1 MHRFPPA
8 ISHKYAFEVLIQ
20 DVNLVIAELTK
31 SDEQYLRRSAI
42 RTIGAAIEGIIF
54 HLKKIALSQAN
65 TFPELYSELEKA
77 ALREE
82 TYSINDNGQVHVRP
96 MLLPVKTSIKLII
109 KMVDK
114 KKKFLHEK
122 SFNNAGWDALIA
134 SIEVR
139 NKITHPKNISDLQIT
154 KKDVNQALKAF
165 NWTLA
170 LALRA
175 GAVISENMEDRIATM
190 KTSAK
195 HPLKKRLV

>member
-1 MHRFPPA
+1 MHSFPST

-20 DVNLVIAELTK
+20 DVDLVIAELTK
-31 SDEQYLRRSAI
+31 SDEQFLRRSAI

-82 TYSINDNGQVHVRP
+82 TYSINDNGQIHVRP

-139 NKITHPKNISDLQIT
+139 NKITHPKKISDLQIS

-190 KTSAK
+190 KNSAK
-195 HPLKKRLV
+195 HPLKNRLV